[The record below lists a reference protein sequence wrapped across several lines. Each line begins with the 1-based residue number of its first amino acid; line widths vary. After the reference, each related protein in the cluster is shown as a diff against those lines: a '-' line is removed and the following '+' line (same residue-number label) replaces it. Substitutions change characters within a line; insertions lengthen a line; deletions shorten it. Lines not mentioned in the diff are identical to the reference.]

1 MITLYG
7 PARSSAGRC
16 LWCLEE
22 IGLPYENKPID
33 MRAKEHKSE
42 AFLQINPNGKV
53 PALVDGDVKLF
64 ESFAINF
71 YLADK
76 YKPELLGK
84 THKEKA
90 LVHQW
95 SFWSSSELQGPLVQ
109 ILIQK
114 FFMPDDKRDQNI
126 IDENTKKLPDYFNVL
141 DKSLTTHKY
150 LAGNEFTLADLN
162 AASVATL
169 ASSLGFDVSA
179 YRHVQ
184 PWLKAIADRPAYQRY
199 QEMRK

>member
-22 IGLPYENKPID
+22 IGLPYENKNID

-53 PALVDGDVKLF
+53 PALVDGDVTLF

-76 YKPELLGK
+76 YKPEFLGK

-95 SFWSSSELQGPLVQ
+95 SFWASSELQGPLID

-114 FFMPDDKRDQNI
+114 FFMPDDKRDQSVLDKSAKI
-126 IDENTKKLPDYFNVL
+126 LPDYFNIL
-141 DKSLTTHKY
+141 DKTLSTHKY
-150 LAGNEFTLADLN
+150 LVGNEFTLADLN
-162 AASVATL
+162 TASVASI
-169 ASSLGFDVSA
+169 ASHVGFDISS
-179 YRHVQ
+179 YRNVQ
-184 PWLKAIADRPAYQRY
+184 NWLKAIADRPAFQKYMGLRQ
-199 QEMRK
+199 